1 MPITISQLSVWKSQG
16 RAIAALTATEY
27 ATAKIM
33 DKAGVDLILV
43 GDSLGMVALGYKN
56 TLPVTLDEIIHHT
69 KAVGRGV
76 SNALLIVDLPFLTYQ
91 ISYEQ
96 AIASAGRVLKETN
109 AQAVKLE
116 GGYPDMICT
125 IQKLVERGIP
135 VMGHIGLTPQ
145 SVHQTGYRRQGN
157 EPSSAEKIFNQAKDI
172 EASGAFALLLEH
184 IPSQLGLEISKTL
197 TIPTIGIGA
206 GNGCDGQILVSHDL
220 LGLSEWQPNFAKKY
234 ADLQIVITDAVSN
247 YCKDVRDR
255 HFPIPDESLNSKNL
269 N

>member
-1 MPITISQLSVWKSQG
+1 MPITISQLLTWKSEG

-56 TLPVTLDEIIHHT
+56 TLPLTLDEIIHHT
-69 KAVGRGV
+69 KAVGRGI
-76 SNALLIVDLPFLTYQ
+76 SNALLVVDLPFLSYQ

-116 GGYPDMICT
+116 GGYPDMIKT
-125 IQKLVERGIP
+125 IEKLVERGIP

-157 EPSSAEKIFNQAKDI
+157 APTSAEKIFIQAKDI
-172 EASGAFALLLEH
+172 AEAGAFAIVLEH
-184 IPSQLGLEISKTL
+184 IPSQLAQEISETIA
-197 TIPTIGIGA
+197 IPTIGIGA
-206 GNGCDGQILVSHDL
+206 GSGCDGQILVTHDL
-220 LGLSEWQPNFAKKY
+220 LGLSEWQPSFAKKY
-234 ADLQIVITDAVSN
+234 ADLQTVISEAVSN
-247 YCKDVRDR
+247 YCNDVRDR
-255 HFPIPDESLNSKNL
+255 HFP
-269 N
+269 

>member
-1 MPITISQLSVWKSQG
+1 MPITISQLLTWKSEG

-56 TLPVTLDEIIHHT
+56 TLPLTLDEIIHHT
-69 KAVGRGV
+69 KAVGRGI
-76 SNALLIVDLPFLTYQ
+76 SNALLVVDLPFLTYQ

-96 AIASAGRVLKETN
+96 AIASAGRVLKETD
-109 AQAVKLE
+109 AQAVKIE
-116 GGYPDMICT
+116 GGYPDLVKT
-125 IQKLVERGIP
+125 IEKLTARGIP

-157 EPSSAEKIFNQAKDI
+157 EPSGAEKIFMQAKDI
-172 EASGAFALLLEH
+172 AEAGAFAIVLEH
-184 IPSQLGLEISKTL
+184 IPSQLAQEISQTIA
-197 TIPTIGIGA
+197 IPTIGIGA
-206 GNGCDGQILVSHDL
+206 GSGCDGQILVTHDL
-220 LGLSEWQPNFAKKY
+220 LGLSEWQPAFVKKY
-234 ADLQIVITDAVSN
+234 ADLQTVITDAVSS

-255 HFPIPDESLNSKNL
+255 SFP
-269 N
+269 

>member
-1 MPITISQLSVWKSQG
+1 MPITISQLSAWKSQG
-16 RAIAALTATEY
+16 RAIAALTASEY
-27 ATAKIM
+27 AIAKIM
-33 DKAGVDLILV
+33 DKAGIDLILV

-69 KAVGRGV
+69 KAVGRAV
-76 SNALLIVDLPFLTYQ
+76 SNALLVVDLPFLTYQ

-96 AIASAGRVLKETN
+96 AIASAGRVLKETD

-116 GGYPDMICT
+116 GGYADLIIT

-157 EPSSAEKIFNQAKDI
+157 EPNSAEKIFMQAKEI
-172 EASGAFALLLEH
+172 EAAGAFAIVLEH
-184 IPSQLGLEISKTL
+184 IPNQLALEISKTL
-197 TIPTIGIGA
+197 IIPTIGIGA

-220 LGLSEWQPNFAKKY
+220 LGLSEWQPAFAKKY
-234 ADLQIVITDAVSN
+234 ADLQIVISDAVSN
-247 YCKDVRDR
+247 YCSDVRDR
-255 HFPIPDESLNSKNL
+255 NFPVF
-269 N
+269 

>member
-1 MPITISQLSVWKSQG
+1 MPITISQLLTWKSEG

-56 TLPVTLDEIIHHT
+56 TLPLTLDEIIHHT
-69 KAVGRGV
+69 KAVGRGI
-76 SNALLIVDLPFLTYQ
+76 SNALLVVDLPFLSYQ

-96 AIASAGRVLKETN
+96 AIASAGRVLKETD

-116 GGYPDMICT
+116 GGYPDMIKT
-125 IQKLVERGIP
+125 IEKLVERGIP

-157 EPSSAEKIFNQAKDI
+157 EPKSAEKILIQAKDI
-172 EASGAFALLLEH
+172 AEAGAFALLLEH
-184 IPSQLGLEISKTL
+184 IPSQLAQEISQIIA
-197 TIPTIGIGA
+197 IPTIGIGA
-206 GNGCDGQILVSHDL
+206 GSGCDGQILVTHDL
-220 LGLSEWQPNFAKKY
+220 LGLSEWQPSFAKKY
-234 ADLQIVITDAVSN
+234 ADLQTVISEAVSN
-247 YCKDVRDR
+247 YCSDVRDR
-255 HFPIPDESLNSKNL
+255 QFPL
-269 N
+269 